1 MNNNMKDMYSQ
12 LSYAYRSK
20 FSPGRYPTVAWVQ
33 KFTPVHVLQVRVVI
47 MLHTG
52 EKAGQ
57 WTHAPEY

>member
-1 MNNNMKDMYSQ
+1 MNNNMKNMYSQ

-33 KFTPVHVLQVRVVI
+33 KFTPVHVLQVKVVI

-57 WTHAPEY
+57 